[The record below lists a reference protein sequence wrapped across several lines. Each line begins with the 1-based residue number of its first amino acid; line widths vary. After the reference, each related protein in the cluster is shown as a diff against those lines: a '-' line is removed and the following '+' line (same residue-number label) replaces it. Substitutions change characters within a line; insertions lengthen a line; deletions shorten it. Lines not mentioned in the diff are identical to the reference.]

1 MTELTHN
8 DLDSHGW
15 AARASSACTGQK
27 VVARIEAIRSHQK
40 SRTTS
45 HCRTH
50 EKLACGGRASGVMI
64 LIWLFQN
71 AGNR

>member
-15 AARASSACTGQK
+15 AARASAAWHRPK
-27 VVARIEAIRSHQK
+27 VAARIEAIRSHQK

-45 HCRTH
+45 HCRTR
-50 EKLACGGRASGVMI
+50 EKLACGGRASSVMI

>member
-1 MTELTHN
+1 MTELTH
-8 DLDSHGW
+8 DHLDSHGW
-15 AARASSACTGQK
+15 AARASAAWQK
-27 VVARIEAIRSHQK
+27 IVARIEAIRSHQK

-64 LIWLFQN
+64 SIWPFQN
-71 AGNR
+71 AANR